1 MTPVRRALAGLAV
14 PLLAAAGA
22 VLTAPSAHAADV
34 PIGCSDAY
42 RILAKTGWFTTD
54 DDGTVRA
61 DATDDP
67 ADVAQQFRICMPPD
81 WQSGR
86 TVLRSEGTER
96 YLAPSVLTGQV
107 RALSS
112 NPTAANEV
120 TVVALVGGSYVIE
133 SEYTDAFYD
142 AREDLKGT
150 PVYATAG
157 LKDAEVVE
165 LVPVK

>member
-1 MTPVRRALAGLAV
+1 MTSVRRVLAGLAV

-22 VLTAPSAHAADV
+22 VLTAPSAHAAV
-34 PIGCSDAY
+34 PVGCSDPY

-54 DDGTVRA
+54 DDGTVRG
-61 DATDDP
+61 DAADDP
-67 ADVAQQFRICMPPD
+67 ADVAQQFRSCQPPN
-81 WQSGR
+81 WQTGQ

-107 RALSS
+107 RAVSS
-112 NPTAANEV
+112 NPTSANV
-120 TVVALVGGSYVIE
+120 VDIVALVGGSFVIQ
-133 SEYTDAFYD
+133 SEYTHAYYD
-142 AREDLKGT
+142 AREDRPGT

>member
-1 MTPVRRALAGLAV
+1 MTSVRRVLAGLAV

-22 VLTAPSAHAADV
+22 VLTAPSAHAAV
-34 PIGCSDAY
+34 PVGCSDPY

-54 DDGTVRA
+54 DDGTVRG
-61 DATDDP
+61 DAADDP
-67 ADVAQQFRICMPPD
+67 ADVAQQFRSCQPPN
-81 WQSGR
+81 WQTGQ

-107 RALSS
+107 RAVSS
-112 NPTAANEV
+112 NPTSANVVDLV
-120 TVVALVGGSYVIE
+120 TLVGGSFVIQ
-133 SEYTDAFYD
+133 SEYTHAYYD
-142 AREDLKGT
+142 AREDRPGT